1 MKFST
6 IKSSIFILVFL
17 LSSISFSQCYGEL
30 QLGAGHIVSIKP
42 NGSLWGWG
50 LSNNGQ
56 LTNTMY
62 NNPTPFQLSTA
73 TDWVRV
79 SAGGYNTIGIK
90 SNGTLWA
97 TGSNEYGGLGINSSI
112 GQISNLQQI
121 GTATNWLKVS
131 SANFHSVALK
141 TDGSIWAWGQ
151 NDTYQTGNNV
161 CCVNQLSPVQVGTA
175 TDWVYIETG
184 NDASCSFAIKSNGT
198 LWGWGLNLAG
208 LLGPSNVS
216 NRKIP
221 TQLNTDTDWASIT
234 VGGAHAL
241 ALKTNGT
248 LWSWGNGGSGQTGDG
263 LGPTQFR
270 SIPIQTGTDT
280 WISVSGGFRSSF
292 GVKSNGTLWAW
303 GQNTYGELGL
313 GNTIDQAFPAQIGTA
328 TNWVKVI
335 TTSVS
340 GLQATLAIKS
350 DGTVW
355 GWGDNSAG
363 QLGNG
368 TNTNQLTPVQLTN
381 LCVLENENFE
391 SETNGLNVYPNPAKE
406 SVTLNYNLAT
416 ANAQIEIYD
425 LSGRSV
431 SKNELSSSTGELQIN
446 TSSYQAGIYIVV
458 VKQDNKVI
466 QQEKLIIE

>member
-1 MKFST
+1 MKNILLIT
-6 IKSSIFILVFL
+6 IAILFL
-17 LSSISFSQCYGEL
+17 NKTNAQCYGEL

-42 NGSLWGWG
+42 NGTLWGWG

-56 LTNTMY
+56 LTNTMN

-90 SNGTLWA
+90 NNGTLWA

-112 GQISNLQQI
+112 GQISNFQQI

-141 TDGSIWAWGQ
+141 TDGSIWAWGE
-151 NDTYQTGNNV
+151 NTTYQTGNNI
-161 CCVNQLSPVQVGTA
+161 CCVNQLTPVQVGTA

-248 LWSWGNGGSGQTGDG
+248 LWSWGAGSNGQTGDG
-263 LGPTQFR
+263 LGSVYR
-270 SIPIQTGTDT
+270 SNPVQIGTDT
-280 WISVSGGFRSSF
+280 WVSVSGGFQNSF
-292 GVKSNGTLWAW
+292 GVKSNGTLWGW
-303 GQNTYGELGL
+303 GRNDGGELGI
-313 GNTIDQAFPAQIGTA
+313 GNTTLQTLPAQIGTA

-340 GLQATLAIKS
+340 GLQATLAIKA

-381 LCVLENENFE
+381 LCVLGNENFV
-391 SETNGLNVYPNPAKE
+391 SETNGLSVYPNPAKE

-416 ANAQIEIYD
+416 ANAEIEIYD

-431 SKNELSSSTGELQIN
+431 SKNELSSSNGELQIN

-458 VKQDNKVI
+458 VKQNNNRI
-466 QQEKLIIE
+466 LQQKLIIE

>member
-1 MKFST
+1 
-6 IKSSIFILVFL
+6 
-17 LSSISFSQCYGEL
+17 
-30 QLGAGHIVSIKP
+30 LG
-42 NGSLWGWG
+42 L
-50 LSNNGQ
+50 
-56 LTNTMY
+56 
-62 NNPTPFQLSTA
+62 
-73 TDWVRV
+73 
-79 SAGGYNTIGIK
+79 
-90 SNGTLWA
+90 
-97 TGSNEYGGLGINSSI
+97 
-112 GQISNLQQI
+112 
-121 GTATNWLKVS
+121 
-131 SANFHSVALK
+131 
-141 TDGSIWAWGQ
+141 
-151 NDTYQTGNNV
+151 
-161 CCVNQLSPVQVGTA
+161 
-175 TDWVYIETG
+175 
-184 NDASCSFAIKSNGT
+184 
-198 LWGWGLNLAG
+198 G

-248 LWSWGNGGSGQTGDG
+248 LWSWGAGSNGQTGDG
-263 LGPTQFR
+263 LGSVYR
-270 SIPIQTGTDT
+270 SNPVQIGTDT
-280 WISVSGGFRSSF
+280 WVSVSGGFQNSF
-292 GVKSNGTLWAW
+292 GVKSNGTLWGW
-303 GQNTYGELGL
+303 GRNDGGELGI
-313 GNTIDQAFPAQIGTA
+313 GNTTLQTLPAQIGTA

-340 GLQATLAIKS
+340 GLQATLAIKA

-381 LCVLENENFE
+381 LCVLGNENFV
-391 SETNGLNVYPNPAKE
+391 SETNGLSVYPNPAKE

-416 ANAQIEIYD
+416 PNAEIEIYD